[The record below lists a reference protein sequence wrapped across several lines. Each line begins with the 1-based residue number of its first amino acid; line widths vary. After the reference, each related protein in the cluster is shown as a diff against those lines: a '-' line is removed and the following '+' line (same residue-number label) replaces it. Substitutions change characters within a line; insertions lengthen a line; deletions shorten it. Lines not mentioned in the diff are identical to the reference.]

1 MHNMNIVTVSHLHKR
16 FGEEHSVIRNLS
28 FSLRQ
33 GQRLAIF
40 APSGSGKT
48 TLLQILAKLQ
58 QPDSGNVRLET
69 VNPVVIFQEPRL
81 FPHLTVEENI
91 LLPFQ
96 VQKKALSEQN
106 QKDYAAWLEVCE
118 LGNFRHHF
126 PHELSGG
133 MKQKVALVRGFLQK
147 PALALLDEPFQSIGQ
162 TAKKGIIQ
170 HLLRSQPG
178 LSMLFVTHD
187 PDEVRLLA
195 DDALF
200 FQNNYLGQYR
210 LVQTIPTNFA
220 PDGVETS
227 LNKEIL

>member
-1 MHNMNIVTVSHLHKR
+1 MHNMNIVTVSHLNKR
-16 FGEEHSVIRNLS
+16 FGEHAVIRNLS
-28 FSLRQ
+28 FSLEH

-48 TLLQILAKLQ
+48 TLLQILAQLK
-58 QPDSGNVRLET
+58 QPDSGNIRVET
-69 VNPVVIFQEPRL
+69 VSPPVVIFQEPRL

-91 LLPFQ
+91 FLPFQ

-118 LGNFRHHF
+118 LGSFRQHF

-133 MKQKVALVRGFLQK
+133 MRQKVALVRGFLQK

-170 HLLRSQPG
+170 HLLAFNPG
-178 LSMLFVTHD
+178 LSLLLVTHD
-187 PDEVRLLA
+187 PEEVRLLA
-195 DDALF
+195 NVALY
-200 FQNNYLGQYR
+200 FQNNHLGQYR
-210 LVQTIPTNFA
+210 LVQTIATNFA
-220 PDGVETS
+220 PHGVETS
-227 LNKEIL
+227 L